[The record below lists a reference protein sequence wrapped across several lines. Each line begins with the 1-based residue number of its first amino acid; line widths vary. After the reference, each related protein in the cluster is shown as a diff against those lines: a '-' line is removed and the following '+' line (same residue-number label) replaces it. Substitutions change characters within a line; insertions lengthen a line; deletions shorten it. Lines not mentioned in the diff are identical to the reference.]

1 MEILIT
7 KMMKFLF
14 RKSSPTKKI
23 TPKVD
28 GKMDFEIIDE
38 ILPISERRTGSIVKL
53 QSGKSPALTCYISA
67 PLLKRAKITVG
78 DRLIFQLAKR
88 VDGQEF
94 LVLRA
99 ASEGYALLST
109 KSSKNSNDM
118 KGSYGR
124 GLVKT
129 TQVKE
134 WMIDHF
140 ADRRN
145 YEDDEVQVG
154 TGIIGFPINPKKS
167 SGLFG
172 G

>member
-1 MEILIT
+1 
-7 KMMKFLF
+7 MMKFLF
-14 RKSSPTKKI
+14 RKSSPAKKI

-38 ILPISERRTGSIVKL
+38 ILPLAERRTGSTVKL

-88 VDGQEF
+88 ADGQEF

-109 KSSKNSNDM
+109 KSSKSANDM

-154 TGIIGFPINPKKS
+154 TGIIGFPIKKKKS

>member
-1 MEILIT
+1 
-7 KMMKFLF
+7 
-14 RKSSPTKKI
+14 
-23 TPKVD
+23 
-28 GKMDFEIIDE
+28 
-38 ILPISERRTGSIVKL
+38 
-53 QSGKSPALTCYISA
+53 
-67 PLLKRAKITVG
+67 
-78 DRLIFQLAKR
+78 
-88 VDGQEF
+88 
-94 LVLRA
+94 
-99 ASEGYALLST
+99 
-109 KSSKNSNDM
+109 M

-140 ADRRN
+140 SDRKN

-154 TGIIGFPINPKKS
+154 TGVIGFPIRKKQS

>member
-1 MEILIT
+1 M
-7 KMMKFLF
+7 
-14 RKSSPTKKI
+14 
-23 TPKVD
+23 D

-38 ILPISERRTGSIVKL
+38 ILPLAERRTGSSVKL
-53 QSGKSPALTCYISA
+53 QSGKAPALTCYISA
-67 PLLKRAKITVG
+67 QLLKRAKIVVG

-88 VDGQEF
+88 ADGQEF
-94 LVLRA
+94 LLVRA

-109 KSSKNSNDM
+109 KSKKSCADM

-129 TQVKE
+129 TQIKE

-140 ADRRN
+140 SDRKN

-154 TGIIGFPINPKKS
+154 TGVIGFPIRKKKS